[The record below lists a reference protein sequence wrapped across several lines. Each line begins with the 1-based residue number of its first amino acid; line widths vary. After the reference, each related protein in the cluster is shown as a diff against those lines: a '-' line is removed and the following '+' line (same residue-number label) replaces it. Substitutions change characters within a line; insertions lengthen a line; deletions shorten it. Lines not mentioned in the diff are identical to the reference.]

1 VINRLR
7 GFNVSG
13 NNRSGRYAGAAL
25 TQASL
30 ETQRLR
36 AVEDAFAS
44 LPERYLGAD
53 PGFSASYRIELDDI
67 GLSWAVELDESGC
80 EVTVSP
86 KSDPDV
92 VIGTDVATWLE
103 LREGQLS
110 GLDAFRSRRLWA
122 RGNLDLAVAF
132 EGFFKLPNG
141 RPPLL
146 GIHEVKAGKARI
158 STLTAG
164 DGIETVILIHGLG
177 SDKTSFFET
186 VSALTPR
193 YTVHAID
200 LPGFG
205 SSSKPLRAPYDA
217 AWFARAV
224 ARFMDAE
231 GIGRAHLVGNSLGGR
246 VAIEVGLRNPERVQS
261 LSLLCASMAWR
272 RRRHFVPLVR
282 LLRPELA
289 AIPHTFGDAL
299 VRQQFWSMFS
309 RPERIHP
316 AAADVAVE
324 EFLRNYRSVNARVAF
339 HASARHIYLE
349 EPTGPKGF
357 YTRLRELEPPAM
369 FVWGDED
376 PLVPL
381 AFSRYVRDAL
391 PAARQVVLEQCGHV
405 PQVEHPVDA
414 NALVHDF
421 IGHAQVSPAERA
433 ARRLGRAARRLQ
445 VRIHPAASTNGHD
458 GDGDSS
464 ELTADAA

>member
-1 VINRLR
+1 M
-7 GFNVSG
+7 GG
-13 NNRSGRYAGAAL
+13 NSRSGRYPGAAL
-25 TQASL
+25 TQATL
-30 ETQRLR
+30 EDQRLR

-44 LPERYLGAD
+44 LPDRYLGAA
-53 PGFSASYRIELDDI
+53 PGFQASYRIELDDL
-67 GLSWAVELDESGC
+67 GLSWAVELTETDC

-86 KSDPDV
+86 RRDPDA
-92 VIGTDVATWLE
+92 VIGTDAATWLE

-110 GLDAFRSRRLWA
+110 GMDAFRSRRLWA

-132 EGFFKLPNG
+132 EGHFRLPNG

-146 GIHEVKAGKARI
+146 RIHEVKAGKARL

-177 SDKTSFFET
+177 SNKTSFFET
-186 VSALTPR
+186 VSALTPE

-205 SSSKPLRAPYDA
+205 SSSKPLRAPYDS

-224 ARFMDAE
+224 CRFMDAE
-231 GIGRAHLVGNSLGGR
+231 GIARAHLVGNSLGGR
-246 VAIEVGLRNPERVQS
+246 VAIEVGLQSPERVQS
-261 LSLLCASMAWR
+261 LSLLCPSMAWR
-272 RRRHFVPLVR
+272 RRRHFVPLVK

-316 AAADVAVE
+316 SAADVAVE
-324 EFLRNYRSVNARVAF
+324 EFLRTYRSVNARVAF

-349 EPTGPKGF
+349 EPKGPKGF
-357 YTRLRELEPPAM
+357 WTRLPELEPPSM
-369 FVWGDED
+369 FLWGDED

-381 AFSRYVRDAL
+381 GFSRCVRDAL
-391 PAARQVVLEQCGHV
+391 PHARQVVIEQCGHV

-414 NALVHDF
+414 NTLIRDF
-421 IGHAQVSPAERA
+421 IGHAQASAAERA

-445 VRIHPAASTNGHD
+445 VRINGNGSLNGNLSRNGNDPEVTVDAS
-458 GDGDSS
+458 
-464 ELTADAA
+464 